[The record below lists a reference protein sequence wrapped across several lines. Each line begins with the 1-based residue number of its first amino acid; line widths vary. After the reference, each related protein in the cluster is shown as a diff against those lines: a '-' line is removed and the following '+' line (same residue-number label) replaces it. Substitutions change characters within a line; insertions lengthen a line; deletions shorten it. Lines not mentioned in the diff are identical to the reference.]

1 MIASI
6 IFLQNSIFT
15 ILLRNY
21 PLKATFVIGNK
32 VGELEDFK
40 DLLWVSE

>member
-1 MIASI
+1 MMGSI
-6 IFLQNSIFT
+6 IFLQNLIVT

-21 PLKATFVIGNK
+21 PLKATFVIKNK

-40 DLLWVSE
+40 VLLWILE